1 MWPGHMVFWGF
12 GERWLL
18 DDLVTCVPFR
28 ENLNVLA
35 HLHRLGIIYQDLK
48 LLNGNL
54 HNRSLQ
60 RY

>member
-1 MWPGHMVFWGF
+1 
-12 GERWLL
+12 
-18 DDLVTCVPFR
+18 
-28 ENLNVLA
+28 LNVLA